1 MEEEKYED
9 EKVNFLK
16 NYKKL
21 RNSERMQFERNTV
34 LQAGSS
40 LWLEERRKLL
50 TASNFHAVCRR
61 RATTSCVN
69 LVRNILYFKEI
80 LNAPPL
86 NHGKKYEDIAHKQL
100 AKQLQCEISTC
111 GMFLN
116 ETHPFL
122 GASPDGIIDE
132 ELKLSALFPHS
143 MFLLSKQYQDV
154 NILE

>member
-1 MEEEKYED
+1 
-9 EKVNFLK
+9 
-16 NYKKL
+16 
-21 RNSERMQFERNTV
+21 MQFERNTV

-69 LVRNILYFKEI
+69 LVRNILYSKEI
-80 LNAPPL
+80 LNAPSL

-132 ELKLSALFPHS
+132 DTSIEIKCPFSAFNVSLEQAISTRKHFGIR
-143 MFLLSKQYQDV
+143 MEVL
-154 NILE
+154 ILMINGIIKYKGS

>member
-1 MEEEKYED
+1 
-9 EKVNFLK
+9 
-16 NYKKL
+16 
-21 RNSERMQFERNTV
+21 MQFERNTV

-80 LNAPPL
+80 LNAPSL

-132 ELKLSALFPHS
+132 DTSIEIKCPFSAFNVSLEQAISTRKHFGIR
-143 MFLLSKQYQDV
+143 MEVL
-154 NILE
+154 ILMINGIIKYKGS